1 MFTTQDIKM
10 RKIILIIED
19 TKFLRNFM
27 DKGYLFEFR
36 HNFRQVTFV
45 DCAIEDNNGYF
56 LEADPSD

>member
-10 RKIILIIED
+10 RNIILVIEN
-19 TKFLRNFM
+19 TKFIRNIM
-27 DKGYLFEFR
+27 EKGYLFEFR

-45 DCAIEDNNGYF
+45 DCIIENNYGYF